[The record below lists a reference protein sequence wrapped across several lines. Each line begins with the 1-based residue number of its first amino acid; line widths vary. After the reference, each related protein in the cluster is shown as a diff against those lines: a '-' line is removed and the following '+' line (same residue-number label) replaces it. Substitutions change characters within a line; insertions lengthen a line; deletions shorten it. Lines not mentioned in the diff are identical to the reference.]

1 MIRPFMDA
9 NFLLGNRFAE
19 ELYHRF
25 AEPLPIIDYHGHLS
39 PRDIAEDRRFENLT
53 QIWLAGDHY
62 KWRVLRAA
70 GVDERFITGDAP
82 DRDKFLKW
90 AEIVPLTLRNP
101 LYHWTHLE
109 LRLFGI
115 AGRLLDPSTAP
126 AIWEECNARLA
137 EPGFSARGILRR
149 MNIEVLC
156 TTDDPVDSLEY
167 HAAMRAEPG
176 LGVKVL
182 PTFRPDRALAIE
194 NPDAFAA
201 YVCRLGRAA
210 NIDIR
215 GWRDFLEA
223 LRSRH
228 EHFHRHGCRLS
239 DHGLEILFAEDY
251 KEADASRAFAA
262 LMAGKPIAPFP
273 AFQFKSALLFE
284 LAVMDWERG
293 WVQQF
298 HLGALRNVNSRMERI
313 LGPDTGYDAI
323 GDFEQVHPLAR
334 FLDRLDAENKL
345 AKTIVYN
352 LNPRD
357 NEAIVALLGAFQDGT
372 VPGKM
377 QWGAAWW
384 FLDQK
389 DGLTRQIETLS
400 SLGLLSCFVGML
412 TDSRSIL
419 SFPRHEYFRRI
430 LCAIL
435 GQDMEKGF
443 IPQDSDAAGGM
454 VGDVCYFN
462 AKRYFGF

>member
-1 MIRPFMDA
+1 MDE

-19 ELYHRF
+19 ELYHGF

-62 KWRVLRAA
+62 KWRAMRAA

-90 AEIVPLTLRNP
+90 AEVVPLTLRNP

-115 AGRLLDPSTAP
+115 AGRLLNPSTAS

-137 EPGFSARGILRR
+137 EPGFAARGILRR
-149 MNIEVLC
+149 MNVEALC
-156 TTDDPVDSLEY
+156 TTDDPVDTLEY
-167 HAAMRAEPG
+167 HAVMGADPG

-182 PTFRPDRALAIE
+182 PAFRPDRALAVD
-194 NPDAFAA
+194 NPAVFAA
-201 YVCRLGRAA
+201 YVRRLGQAA
-210 NIDIR
+210 DIDIHD
-215 GWRDFLEA
+215 WSSFLEA

-228 EHFHRHGCRLS
+228 DHFHRHGCRLS
-239 DHGLEILFAEDY
+239 DHGLESLFAEEY
-251 KEADASRAFAA
+251 REAEVSRAFAA
-262 LMAGKPIAPFP
+262 LLAGKPIAPFP
-273 AFQFKSALLFE
+273 AFQLKSALLYEF
-284 LAVMDWERG
+284 AVMDWKRG
-293 WVQQF
+293 WVQQY
-298 HLGALRNVNSRMERI
+298 HLGALRNVNARMEQA
-313 LGPDTGYDAI
+313 LGPDAGFDAI
-323 GDFEQVHPLAR
+323 GDFEQIRPLAC
-334 FLDRLDAENKL
+334 FLDRLDRENKL

-357 NEAIVALLGAFQDGT
+357 NEAIAALLGAFQDGS
-372 VPGKM
+372 VAGKM

-384 FLDQK
+384 YLDQK
-389 DGLTRQIETLS
+389 DGLTRHIETLS
-400 SLGLLSCFVGML
+400 SLGLLGRFVGML
-412 TDSRSIL
+412 TDSRSFL
-419 SFPRHEYFRRI
+419 SFLRHEYFRRI

-435 GQDMEKGF
+435 GNDMEKGF
-443 IPQDSDAAGGM
+443 LPPDIDRIGGL
-454 VGDVCYFN
+454 VRDVCYFN